1 MLNNS
6 ESFFT
11 LFIFMCDC
19 PLFELTASARKHSCR
34 LVEGYLSD
42 LSHIYIYIRVILSFS
57 FSVQSPAC
65 NNTFWNLL
73 LLLLLCAG
81 LVLTVWMAL
90 VVNQN
95 FFSSAPQM
103 WVTLSFLFT
112 NECNANQS
120 LVAYGRHSVSPTS
133 CALSFCRR
141 QWGELLQQWDEARC
155 ELYII
160 AAVLWIP
167 NGSLSAVQAH

>member
-19 PLFELTASARKHSCR
+19 PLFELTASARKRSYR
-34 LVEGYLSD
+34 FVEGYLSD

-73 LLLLLCAG
+73 LLLLCAG
-81 LVLTVWMAL
+81 LVLAAWMAL
-90 VVNQN
+90 VLNQSF
-95 FFSSAPQM
+95 FFSSPPQM
-103 WVTLSFLFT
+103 WVTFSFLFT
-112 NECNANQS
+112 NQCNANQS

-133 CALSFCRR
+133 CALSFCRW
-141 QWGELLQQWDEARC
+141 QWGWMVTTMGWGKMR
-155 ELYII
+155 
-160 AAVLWIP
+160 AVYYSC
-167 NGSLSAVQAH
+167 NAVNPKW